1 MIKLFCSLHISK
13 ILALISIGFLVSN
26 QSFGYEVTEL
36 ASYQQKYPNTIAVIL
51 QHKQTI
57 SIEIDPKTG
66 ELLIYETNFEE
77 ILYLKEESKFYTDQ
91 NIYLSEFFEDLIEL
105 NVTVYNDLGKKN
117 VLDSDDFKTF
127 DSPPSSWVF
136 HDDDK
141 EVVFDLQKLG
151 AGYRTIVS
159 YKKRIKRPEFFD
171 LFHFA
176 SYYPC
181 ELSSVDITYP
191 TAVKLKFYERNL
203 DKSSVERATIPM
215 KKNLQKSSWVI
226 KGLKEI
232 KSEEGSTVISNHI
245 PHLIAQI
252 CSYNYNGKEENV
264 ISTPTELHAFFQDLL
279 LQKEVVDKKKDPTN
293 GGMTVIVDSI
303 TKGMTTDLQKIDTIF
318 NWVQSNI
325 KYIAF
330 EDGIN
335 GYVPRPSNMVMTNR
349 FGDCKDMGNLL
360 VEMLNH
366 AGVPGAHVA
375 WVGTRDI
382 PYLMSEIPSPLTC
395 NHVICVVDRPGG
407 GYYYLDA
414 TDSEGTFDLP
424 PSAIQSKEL
433 LIHEGL
439 DKFVIHSVPM
449 IAPEDNFF
457 KTHLKYRLDEDDS
470 IRGTGIDYY
479 FGYERSDLTYNLQNL
494 NDDDLEE
501 YVKDLALGGYNRY
514 TLGEYSIENLK
525 NKSKELV
532 LKYDFSVDNFLI
544 QNDDELIVNPMLF
557 KPRITKYN
565 LEDHSLT
572 RYKEYARKVM
582 YLYEFEIPKG
592 YSIKH
597 LPEDVELN
605 HNKFNFKGTFEVV
618 DNVIVVTLQYDYQ
631 LLEIPTDLYE
641 DWNEFSDVLT
651 SFTIENI
658 ILQKK

>member
-1 MIKLFCSLHISK
+1 MIKLFCTSHVSKDLTLFFIFFLSLTP
-13 ILALISIGFLVSN
+13 L
-26 QSFGYEVTEL
+26 FGYEVTEFD
-36 ASYQQKYPNTIAVIL
+36 SYKQKYPNTIGVIL
-51 QHKQTI
+51 EHRQTV

-66 ELLIYETNFEE
+66 ELVIYETNYEE
-77 ILYLKEESKFYTDQ
+77 VLYLKEESKFYTDQ

-105 NVTVYNDLGKKN
+105 NVTVYNNEGKKN

-151 AGYRTIVS
+151 AGYRTVIS

-191 TAVKLKFYERNL
+191 TSVKLKFYERNL
-203 DKSSVERATIPM
+203 DKSTVE
-215 KKNLQKSSWVI
+215 KKTTP
-226 KGLKEI
+226 LK
-232 KSEEGSTVISNHI
+232 KNHI

-252 CSYNYNGKEENV
+252 CSYSFNGKEENV

-293 GGMTVIVDSI
+293 GGMTLIVDSL
-303 TKGMTTDLQKIDTIF
+303 TKGLTTDLEKIDTIF
-318 NWVQSNI
+318 GWVQSNI

-335 GYVPRPSNMVMTNR
+335 GYVPRPSNMVITNR
-349 FGDCKDMGNLL
+349 YGDCKDMGNLL
-360 VEMLNH
+360 VEMLTH
-366 AGVPGAHVA
+366 AGVSGAHVA

-414 TDSEGTFDLP
+414 TDSQGTYELP
-424 PSAIQSKEL
+424 PSSIQAKEL

-439 DKFVIHSVPM
+439 DKFVIHAVPM
-449 IAPEDNFF
+449 VEPQKNFF

-494 NDDDLEE
+494 NNDDLKE

-544 QNDDELIVNPMLF
+544 RDNEELIVNPMLF
-557 KPRITKYN
+557 QPRISKYN
-565 LEDHSLT
+565 IEDHSLT
-572 RYKEYARKVM
+572 RYKEYARNVM

-592 YSIKH
+592 YTVKH
-597 LPEDVELN
+597 LPEDVLLN
-605 HNKFNFKGTFEVV
+605 HNNFNFKGTFEIV
-618 DNVIVVTLQYDYQ
+618 DNVIVVTLEYDYH
-631 LLEIPTDLYE
+631 LLEIPTELYE
-641 DWNEFSDVLT
+641 DWNEFSDAIT

>member
-1 MIKLFCSLHISK
+1 
-13 ILALISIGFLVSN
+13 
-26 QSFGYEVTEL
+26 
-36 ASYQQKYPNTIAVIL
+36 
-51 QHKQTI
+51 
-57 SIEIDPKTG
+57 
-66 ELLIYETNFEE
+66 
-77 ILYLKEESKFYTDQ
+77 
-91 NIYLSEFFEDLIEL
+91 
-105 NVTVYNDLGKKN
+105 
-117 VLDSDDFKTF
+117 
-127 DSPPSSWVF
+127 VF

-151 AGYRTIVS
+151 SGYRTIIS

-176 SYYPC
+176 SFYPC

-203 DKSSVERATIPM
+203 DKSSVERATTPL
-215 KKNLQKSSWVI
+215 KKNLQKSSWVL

-232 KSEEGSTVISNHI
+232 KREDGSTEIRNHI

-252 CSYNYNGKEENV
+252 SSYTYNGKEENI

-335 GYVPRPSNMVMTNR
+335 GYVPRPSNLVMTNR

-424 PSAIQSKEL
+424 PSSIQSKEL

-449 IAPEDNFF
+449 VKPEDNFF

-514 TLGEYSIENLK
+514 SLGEYSIENLK

-544 QNDDELIVNPMLF
+544 KDKDELIVNPMLF

-582 YLYEFEIPKG
+582 YLYEFEIPNG
-592 YSIKH
+592 YQIKH